1 MSGYVQNSHCIY
13 IPFGNV
19 FRHSKLDKWLTSVRT
34 CQTING
40 LALVFNVGSS
50 SSQKV
55 PLHTSL
61 GLTSE
66 AQTGGEAVALGTGGT
81 AQLPWVL
88 GDCAC
93 WPGCWDDSTAPTKA
107 LRRSSSIAAKA
118 DVHALFKAEHLVF
131 PGNSF
136 TSFLDSKIS
145 SNLGRIGINLGS
157 SDIGAIKNLE
167 VDRLILCANLKKS
180 ANKSKCSESD
190 DERDNQLET
199 ILNHAC
205 GDLNENLLDAEND
218 QIIDLSPQRR
228 RKKYNNAKNTNN
240 GKLPKKPKTRSKISI
255 KWKGF
260 SGIAEV

>member
-1 MSGYVQNSHCIY
+1 
-13 IPFGNV
+13 
-19 FRHSKLDKWLTSVRT
+19 
-34 CQTING
+34 
-40 LALVFNVGSS
+40 VG
-50 SSQKV
+50 K
-55 PLHTSL
+55 
-61 GLTSE
+61 
-66 AQTGGEAVALGTGGT
+66 
-81 AQLPWVL
+81 QLPWVL
-88 GDCAC
+88 GGLRSC
-93 WPGCWDDSTAPTKA
+93 PGYWGTAPVDLGAGMTVPTAPTKA
-107 LRRSSSIAAKA
+107 LRRSSSIAVKA

-131 PGNSF
+131 PDNSF

-157 SDIGAIKNLE
+157 SDIVAIKNLE

-180 ANKSKCSESD
+180 ANKSKCSNTESD

-240 GKLPKKPKTRSKISI
+240 GKLSKKPKTPSKISI
-255 KWKGF
+255 K
-260 SGIAEV
+260 